1 MKQKLL
7 LLFGGASSEHEVSRM
22 SAASVLKH
30 LDKEKYELY
39 KVGITKEGNWF
50 LTDSPVSHIEDGSW
64 QEDPENRRV
73 ILSPDTAD
81 HGMMVL
87 GSDAQWEHIHIDA
100 AFAVLHGKH
109 GEDGTLQGLFDLAR
123 IPYVGAGTTAS
134 AACMD
139 KGITKMVVAGTGVR
153 QADFYLTDRYAFAS
167 DPQGI
172 LKEAEEHFHGKY
184 PLFVKPANAGSSVG
198 ISKAKT
204 SKELFDAIRIAA
216 EEDHKVLVEEAI
228 VGREIEVAVLG
239 NRHPR
244 ASLIGEILA
253 AGEFYDYESKYI
265 SQGSKTRVLDD
276 ISQEKQEEIQQA
288 ALDVYRAMGCR
299 GLARV
304 DFFLDKE
311 ERVIFNEINTM
322 PGFTKISMYPKL
334 WEASG
339 IPYQDMLSML
349 IDLATDN
356 ME

>member
-30 LDKEKYELY
+30 LDKEKYEVY
-39 KVGITKEGNWF
+39 KMGITKEGNWF

-64 QEDPENRRV
+64 QEDPANRRA
-73 ILSPDTAD
+73 ILSPDTSD
-81 HGMMVL
+81 HGLIVFE
-87 GSDAQWEHIHIDA
+87 SDDRFQRLPIDA

-109 GEDGTLQGLFDLAR
+109 GEDGTLQGLFDLAG

-139 KGITKMVVAGTGVR
+139 KAITKQIIAGTGVR

-172 LKEAEEHFHGKY
+172 LKEAEEHFKRTY

-198 ISKAKT
+198 ISKAKN
-204 SKELFDAIRIAA
+204 SRELFDAIRIAA
-216 EEDHKVLVEEAI
+216 QEDHKILVEEAI

-244 ASLIGEILA
+244 ASLVGEILA
-253 AGEFYDYESKYI
+253 AGEFYDYEAKYI
-265 SQGSKTRVLDD
+265 SQGSKTRVMDD

-288 ALDVYRAMGCR
+288 ALDVYSAMGCR
-299 GLARV
+299 GLSRV

-339 IPYQDMLSML
+339 IPYKDMLTML
-349 IDLATDN
+349 IDLATDK

>member
-7 LLFGGASSEHEVSRM
+7 LLFGGASSEHEVSCM
-22 SAASVLKH
+22 SAASILEH
-30 LDKEKYELY
+30 LDKDKYELY

-50 LTDSPVSHIEDGSW
+50 LTDSPVSHIGDGRW
-64 QEDPENRRV
+64 QDDPGNRRV
-73 ILSPDTAD
+73 ILSPDTSD
-81 HGMMVL
+81 HGLIVF
-87 GSDAQWEHIHIDA
+87 GHDDAFERIPIDVVFA
-100 AFAVLHGKH
+100 ALHGKH
-109 GEDGTLQGLFDLAR
+109 GEDGTLQGLLDLAG

-139 KGITKMVVAGTGVR
+139 KALTKMVVAGTGVR
-153 QADFYLTDRYAFAS
+153 QADFYLTNRYDFAS

-172 LKEAEEHFHGKY
+172 LKEIEAHFHETY

-198 ISKAKT
+198 ISKAKA
-204 SKELFDAIRIAA
+204 SRELFDAIRIAA

-228 VGREIEVAVLG
+228 TGREIEVAVLG

-244 ASLIGEILA
+244 ASLVGEILA
-253 AGEFYDYESKYI
+253 ANEFYDYEAKYI
-265 SQGSKTRVLDD
+265 SQGSKTRILDD

-288 ALDVYRAMGCR
+288 ALDVYQAMGCR

-304 DFFLDKE
+304 DFFLDE
-311 ERVIFNEINTM
+311 EENVIFNEINTM

-334 WEASG
+334 WEATEL
-339 IPYQDMLSML
+339 PYGEMLNML
-349 IDLATDN
+349 IALATDE